1 MTWQVRIE
9 PPAQEFLALIPEA
22 VREHFDGILSALLAR
37 DPTRFRGGGYWEAMH
52 GDMRGWFEV
61 RCAGPRREQF
71 RLFCLLENGSP
82 DALVALGLEGPTI
95 AVITGLRKPHRTVF
109 SATDYARVRREGDAY
124 RSQVPRRAL
133 E

>member
-1 MTWQVRIE
+1 MSRT
-9 PPAQEFLALIPEA
+9 
-22 VREHFDGILSALLAR
+22 
-37 DPTRFRGGGYWEAMH
+37 T
-52 GDMRGWFEV
+52 
-61 RCAGPRREQF
+61 GPRREQF
-71 RLFCLLENGSP
+71 RLFCLLENGP
-82 DALVALGLEGPTI
+82 PCELRALGLEGPTI

>member
-1 MTWQVRIE
+1 MWQLRVT
-9 PPAQEFLALIPEA
+9 ADATHFLAGVPADVAARLIAIAESVAEYGP
-22 VREHFDGILSALLAR
+22 L
-37 DPTRFRGGGYWEAMH
+37 RFPGGGYWEAMR
-52 GDMRGWFEV
+52 GDMGGWFEL
-61 RCAGPRREQF
+61 RCTGPRREQF

-95 AVITGLRKPHRTVF
+95 VVITGLRKPHRTVF